1 MTEKNSVRIVG
12 GGGAME
18 VYIIE
23 CYYYDSSV
31 VKGVFSS
38 YEKAKSYIE
47 KMHPSATHEY
57 DDIWYYKG
65 LHLNILM
72 KEVE

>member
-1 MTEKNSVRIVG
+1 M
-12 GGGAME
+12 ME

-23 CYYYDSSV
+23 CYDYDRSV
-31 VKGVFSS
+31 IKGVFSS

-47 KMHPSATHEY
+47 KMYPSATHEH

-65 LHLNILM
+65 LHLDILM
-72 KEVE
+72 YEVE